1 MKTTQDLSTT
11 ESLNVGMGDLQLTE
25 TPGKLHTLGLGSCV
39 ALVLYD
45 RKAQVAGMAHV
56 MLPKSPAGDTAES
69 KKPGKFADT
78 AILNL
83 LEELDKQG
91 AEKRRIRAKIAGGA
105 KMFNLASASPLMA
118 IGRQN
123 IDAVTEHLKSHGIP
137 LDGKDTGG
145 TRGRSVTFDTGSWRM
160 TVRIIG
166 EGTKTL

>member
-1 MKTTQDLSTT
+1 MKTTRDITTT
-11 ESLNVGMGDLQLTE
+11 ESLNVGMGDLRLTE
-25 TPGKLHTLGLGSCV
+25 TPGRLYTLGLGSCV

-45 RKAQVAGMAHV
+45 RKAQIAGMAHI
-56 MLPKSPAGDTAES
+56 MLPKSPVGEAES
-69 KKPGKFADT
+69 GKPGKFADT
-78 AILNL
+78 AFLNL
-83 LEELDKQG
+83 LEVLGKQG
-91 AEKRRIRAKIAGGA
+91 AEKRRLRAKVAGGA

-137 LDGKDTGG
+137 LDGMDTGG
-145 TRGRSVTFDTGSWRM
+145 TRGRSVTFDTGTWQM

>member
-1 MKTTQDLSTT
+1 MKTTRDITTT
-11 ESLNVGMGDLQLTE
+11 ESLNVGMGDLRLTE
-25 TPGKLHTLGLGSCV
+25 TPGRLYTLGLGSCV

-45 RKAQVAGMAHV
+45 RKAQIAGMAHI
-56 MLPKSPAGDTAES
+56 MLPKSPVGEAES
-69 KKPGKFADT
+69 GKPGKFADT
-78 AILNL
+78 AFLNL
-83 LEELDKQG
+83 LEVLGKQG
-91 AEKRRIRAKIAGGA
+91 AEKRRLRAKIAGGA

-137 LDGKDTGG
+137 LDGMDTGG
-145 TRGRSVTFDTGSWRM
+145 TRGRSVTFDTGTWQM